1 MSSVSRFALALAV
14 TTSLCV
20 ARASIAAPPA
30 SKGTGPTPTAARS
43 APTSNE
49 QPEVL
54 NDEAELRRIVGL
66 SDAAKYEECVAE
78 LNRLL
83 DPKGPRPLTEK
94 SAIQTARLYH
104 ATCFI
109 GMGKPELADAPLRAA
124 ILADLGMRPPDRL
137 VFPGEVVDR
146 FLRVQQEMQDEIR
159 KAEKE
164 TVAKAVAEAAQR
176 QKLENERWARMLLL
190 ERLAAQETIIERN
203 RRWIAALPFGVGQFQ
218 NNDAALGY
226 LFLSTEAVLGITA
239 LTALSVHTN
248 IQTNA
253 DRTAAG
259 SAVPGVN
266 ERLDAWHFVLTASSW
281 AFVGVT
287 AVGILEAQLSFVPEV
302 RRVRKRPASELP
314 RRAASFELRPSV
326 SAGRGTLDLGITGR
340 F

>member
-1 MSSVSRFALALAV
+1 MSSVSRFALVLAV
-14 TTSLCV
+14 TTSLCA
-20 ARASIAAPPA
+20 ARVSSAAPPA
-30 SKGTGPTPTAARS
+30 TKGTAPTPAVRAAP
-43 APTSNE
+43 APE

-66 SDAAKYEECVAE
+66 ADAAKYEECVAE

-94 SAIQTARLYH
+94 SVVQSARLYH

-124 ILADLGMRPPDRL
+124 IHADLGMRPPDRL

-159 KAEKE
+159 QAEKE

-190 ERLAAQETIIERN
+190 ERLAAQEIIIERN

-218 NNDAALGY
+218 NNNTALGY
-226 LFLSTEAVLGITA
+226 LFLSTEAVLGLTA

-266 ERLDAWHFVLTASSW
+266 ERLDAWHFVLTTSSW

-302 RRVRKRPASELP
+302 RRVRKRPLSELP
-314 RRAASFELRPSV
+314 RRAATFELSPSV
-326 SAGRGTLDLGITGR
+326 SAGRGTLDLGIRGR

>member
-1 MSSVSRFALALAV
+1 MSSVSRFALLV
-14 TTSLCV
+14 TVVTSLCV
-20 ARASIAAPPA
+20 ERAALAAPPA
-30 SKGTGPTPTAARS
+30 ASS
-43 APTSNE
+43 APGASAPARAAPVPPDE
-49 QPEVL
+49 SEVL
-54 NDEAELRRIVGL
+54 NDEAELRRIIGL
-66 SDAAKYEECVAE
+66 ADAAKYEECVAE

-83 DPKGPRPLTEK
+83 GPKSARPLTDK
-94 SAIQTARLYH
+94 SVVQTARLYH

-109 GMGKPELADAPLRAA
+109 GMGKPELADAPLRDA
-124 ILADLGMRPPDRL
+124 IHADLGMRPPDRL

-159 KAEKE
+159 KAEQE
-164 TVAKAVAEAAQR
+164 TVARAVAEAARR

-190 ERLAAQETIIERN
+190 ERLAAQEVVIERN

-218 NNDAALGY
+218 NRDDGLGY
-226 LFLSTEAVLGITA
+226 LFLTTEAVLGLTA

-253 DRTAAG
+253 DRTSEG

-266 ERLDAWHFVLTASSW
+266 ERLDAWHLVLRSSSW
-281 AFVGVT
+281 AFVGVA
-287 AVGILEAQLSFVPEV
+287 AVGILEAQLSFVPEF

-314 RRAASFELRPSV
+314 RRTSFELTPSV
-326 SAGRGTLDLGITGR
+326 SAGRGSLDFGVSGR

>member
-1 MSSVSRFALALAV
+1 MSSVPRFALALV
-14 TTSLCV
+14 VLTSLCV
-20 ARASIAAPPA
+20 ERAALAAPPA
-30 SKGTGPTPTAARS
+30 ASRPPAEAD
-43 APTSNE
+43 E
-49 QPEVL
+49 EFEVL
-54 NDEAELRRIVGL
+54 NDDAELRRVIGL
-66 SDAAKYEECVAE
+66 ADAAKYEECVAE

-94 SAIQTARLYH
+94 SVVQTARLYH

-109 GMGKPELADAPLRAA
+109 GMGKPELADAPLRDA
-124 ILADLGMRPPDRL
+124 IHADLGMRPPDRL

-159 KAEKE
+159 KAEQE
-164 TVAKAVAEAAQR
+164 TVAKAVAEAARR

-190 ERLAAQETIIERN
+190 ERLAAQELVIEKN

-218 NNDAALGY
+218 NRDEGLGY
-226 LFLSTEAVLGITA
+226 LFLTTEAVLGLTA

-253 DRTAAG
+253 DRTSEG

-266 ERLDAWHFVLTASSW
+266 ERLEAWHLVLRTSSW
-281 AFVGVT
+281 AFVGV
-287 AVGILEAQLSFVPEV
+287 AALGILEAQLSFVPEF
-302 RRVRKRPASELP
+302 RRVRRRSPSELP
-314 RRAASFELRPSV
+314 RRASIELTPSV
-326 SAGRGTLDLGITGR
+326 SAGQGSFDVGVTGR